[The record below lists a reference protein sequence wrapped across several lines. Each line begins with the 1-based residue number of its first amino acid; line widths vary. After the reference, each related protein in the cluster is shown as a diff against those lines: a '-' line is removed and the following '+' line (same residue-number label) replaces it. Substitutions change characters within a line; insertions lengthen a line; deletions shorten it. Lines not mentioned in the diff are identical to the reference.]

1 MKKRTKLICVAPG
14 LGVEKFMRYNEPRLS
29 VAQSSDCND
38 DIKSLIGQYDIVI
51 VPYKETIMKEMDMN
65 VMAVIPKIHRYSEV
79 IELFIEDMKNNP
91 LKTELEAWKQNV
103 FVPITNNMDFI
114 TLDTGE
120 FLDNSLDEIMKS
132 PLGYNYP
139 SNWLVAKK
147 FIFDKLDFEQYGKD
161 FHLKNLL
168 LEIAEYSGN
177 IVCVSSDGE
186 GISLSKEVHV
196 KGITA
201 EKYYKEIEIFKQ
213 LSENVVIVIN
223 SRILGCPK
231 DEDGIIDWRLV
242 RQQLVNQY
250 LLPKYQ
256 QLVMLMSYL
265 RHIMSCHM
273 TSCHTI
279 KDFFSYKSLKILY

>member
-1 MKKRTKLICVAPG
+1 MKRRTKLICVAPG

-29 VAQSSDCND
+29 VAQSSDCID
-38 DIKSLIGQYDIVI
+38 DIESLIGQYEIVI
-51 VPYKETIMKEMDMN
+51 VPYKETIMKEMKKMDMN
-65 VMAVIPKIHRYSEV
+65 VMVVIPKIHRYSEV

-103 FVPITNNMDFI
+103 FVPITNDMDFI
-114 TLDTGE
+114 ALDTGE

-147 FIFDKLDFEQYGKD
+147 FIFDKIDLEQYGKD

-177 IVCVSSDGE
+177 IACVSSNGE
-186 GISLSKEVHV
+186 GISLSKEVYV
-196 KGITA
+196 KGITT
-201 EKYYKEIEIFKQ
+201 EKYYREIEIFKQ
-213 LSENVVIVIN
+213 LSENGVIAIN

-231 DEDGIIDWRLV
+231 DKDGIIDWWLV

-250 LLPKYQ
+250 LLPKYRR
-256 QLVMLMSYL
+256 VV
-265 RHIMSCHM
+265 I
-273 TSCHTI
+273 
-279 KDFFSYKSLKILY
+279 

>member
-14 LGVEKFMRYNEPRLS
+14 LGIAKFMEYNESRLS
-29 VAQSSDCND
+29 VVQSSDCIDN
-38 DIKSLIGQYDIVI
+38 IESLIGQYDIVI
-51 VPYKETIMKEMDMN
+51 VPYKETIIREMKKHNIN
-65 VMAVIPKIHRYSEV
+65 VLIIIPKIHRYSEV

-91 LKTELEAWKQNV
+91 LKAELETWKQNV

-177 IVCVSSDGE
+177 VVCVSSDGE
-186 GISLSKEVHV
+186 GISLSKEVYIE
-196 KGITA
+196 GITA
-201 EKYYKEIEIFKQ
+201 EKYYREIEIFKQ
-213 LSENVVIVIN
+213 LSENGVIAIN

-250 LLPKYQ
+250 LLPKYRQ
-256 QLVMLMSYL
+256 VV
-265 RHIMSCHM
+265 I
-273 TSCHTI
+273 
-279 KDFFSYKSLKILY
+279 

>member
-1 MKKRTKLICVAPG
+1 MKRRTKLICVAPG

-29 VAQSSDCND
+29 VTQSSDCID
-38 DIKSLIGQYDIVI
+38 DIESLIWQYDIVI
-51 VPYKETIMKEMDMN
+51 VPYEETIMREMKKRNIN
-65 VMAVIPKIHRYSEV
+65 VLVVIPKIHRYSEV

-91 LKTELEAWKQNV
+91 LKAELETWKQNV

-147 FIFDKLDFEQYGKD
+147 FIFDKIDLEQYGKD

-177 IVCVSSDGE
+177 IACVSSNGE
-186 GISLSKEVHV
+186 GISLSKEVYV

-213 LSENVVIVIN
+213 LSENVAI
-223 SRILGCPK
+223 
-231 DEDGIIDWRLV
+231 
-242 RQQLVNQY
+242 
-250 LLPKYQ
+250 
-256 QLVMLMSYL
+256 
-265 RHIMSCHM
+265 
-273 TSCHTI
+273 
-279 KDFFSYKSLKILY
+279 